1 MANIKEESHMV
12 MQEVFEK
19 LRSLQDILSRKF
31 EIEAEIHD
39 IPKVLATKTEL
50 VNRLKK
56 LYIEKNDRYEAT
68 RQRIASLRIR
78 LQEAQEQREQYEQQ
92 MDLIKTQ
99 REYEALDKEIRD
111 ATEKEQQLRRD
122 LQKEEK
128 ALEEMAN
135 TLEKEEAMIRQQEEE
150 LATEQQKVQDES
162 RQKEDLLGDLETEEK
177 RIAPGLDEEIL
188 FKFERIIRSK
198 AGLGIVPV
206 RGDVCTGCHMILPAQ
221 FVNDVHSGQGIL
233 FCPYCS
239 RILFYQEEEEVE
251 PSALIDEDVG
261 GLADLIAGDAEEE
274 DTDEETETDEDEGLL
289 DEEELRMSD
298 DDEEDVDDEE
308 AEAEPEED
316 AEEESHDHV
325 DDEEDEDVGDDDDED
340 EDEEEEDEDEASLE
354 DEEDEDEEE
363 EEEESFDD

>member
-1 MANIKEESHMV
+1 MM

-78 LQEAQEQREQYEQQ
+78 LQEAQEQREHYEQQ

-128 ALEEMAN
+128 ALEEMAS

-150 LATEQQKVQDES
+150 LQSEQQKVRDES
-162 RQKEDLLGDLETEEK
+162 RQKEDLLGDLESEEK
-177 RIAPGLDEEIL
+177 KIAPGLDEEIL

-221 FVNDVHSGQGIL
+221 FVNDVHSGEGIL

-261 GLADLIAGDAEEE
+261 GLADLIGGDAEDEEEEDAEEDDGEITEDEFDLADDEEKDLEEEVEEEAEKEAEAGE
-274 DTDEETETDEDEGLL
+274 DTDDAVEE
-289 DEEELRMSD
+289 
-298 DDEEDVDDEE
+298 DDEEDVDDDL
-308 AEAEPEED
+308 A
-316 AEEESHDHV
+316 
-325 DDEEDEDVGDDDDED
+325 DEDDED
-340 EDEEEEDEDEASLE
+340 EEDVDEDDEDEEASLE
-354 DEEDEDEEE
+354 DQEEEDEEDDD
-363 EEEESFDD
+363 FDD